1 MKSKEIEFSY
11 KDRKNETAKETEY
24 GSEEIKNDYK
34 NESDIKTPSFT
45 SSSKDNKNYQFL
57 PNKSEIISN
66 EKLSST
72 FKINKELSGRESYFY
87 FLNYIISVV
96 LIAKKE
102 KNVDKIEPKTN
113 DIKKE
118 PKLFIDF
125 SEGKINVKNNNKFKL
140 VNNKTANSF
149 LIQKSGTNLENL
161 MKKKYIK
168 IIIYK
173 NCL

>member
-1 MKSKEIEFSY
+1 
-11 KDRKNETAKETEY
+11 
-24 GSEEIKNDYK
+24 
-34 NESDIKTPSFT
+34 
-45 SSSKDNKNYQFL
+45 
-57 PNKSEIISN
+57 
-66 EKLSST
+66 
-72 FKINKELSGRESYFY
+72 
-87 FLNYIISVV
+87 VV

>member
-45 SSSKDNKNYQFL
+45 SSSKDNKNYQFS

>member
-24 GSEEIKNDYK
+24 GSEEIKNVYK

-45 SSSKDNKNYQFL
+45 SSSKDNKNYQFS

>member
-45 SSSKDNKNYQFL
+45 SSSKDNKNYQFS

-87 FLNYIISVV
+87 FLNYIISLV

-113 DIKKE
+113 DINKE